1 MGAEG
6 HSAVPMTDAQ
16 FMGTH
21 LFHLQIKPAHFFSFL
36 IQLGAHI
43 LENVKEIS

>member
-16 FMGTH
+16 FMGTN
-21 LFHLQIKPAHFFSFL
+21 LFHLQIKPARFFFL